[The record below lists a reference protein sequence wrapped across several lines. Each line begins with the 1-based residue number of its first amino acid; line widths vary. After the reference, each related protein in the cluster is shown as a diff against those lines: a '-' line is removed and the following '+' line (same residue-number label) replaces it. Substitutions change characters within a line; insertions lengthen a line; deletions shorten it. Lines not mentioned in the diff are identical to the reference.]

1 MTPEPIRLAGTLSAA
16 PGTGGHTGEVGE
28 SADSSG

>member
-1 MTPEPIRLAGTLSAA
+1 MTPEHRRLAGTLSAA
-16 PGTGGHTGEVGE
+16 SGTECHTGEVGE